1 MKMLYSTGIVLPAL
15 TMRTFQRR
23 DFLPLR
29 ADLLWQIEQGVVRS
43 LTWDDEGNP
52 MTLGI
57 WGKGDQV
64 GRSLTQVSPYR
75 LECLTPVVA
84 QAVVMQPDPLVKIAH
99 VHCLEAMLDI
109 LQQRLVQVR
118 LVKFIHWLAQRFGC
132 EVYQG
137 RLIELRLTHQEIA
150 ETIGTSRVTVTRL
163 LKQLEQEGAIRR
175 SRQHLI
181 LLNQG

>member
-1 MKMLYSTGIVLPAL
+1 MVYSTGMLLPPL
-15 TMRTFQRR
+15 TLRTFRRR

-57 WGKGDQV
+57 WGKGDRV
-64 GRSLTQVSPYR
+64 GRPLTRVCPYR

-84 QAVVMQPDPLVKIAH
+84 QAVVMEPESMAAITH
-99 VHCLEAMLDI
+99 VHCLEALLDI
-109 LQQRLVQVR
+109 LQQRLVQMR
-118 LVKFIHWLAQRFGC
+118 LVKLIHWLAQRFGRD
-132 EVYQG
+132 VYQG

-181 LLNQG
+181 LLN